1 MGSPLCICDGYGKPG
16 YNSAKTRGVEPFC
29 LLCRDEILGLM
40 HHLGSAH
47 IGMHNLYSALG
58 ALQSNLYVLLVGLI
72 NIQSHTSVF
81 PVYSTMIFIYIYIY
95 YRNWCK
101 SLVQNKTCTTK
112 KHTKPTC
119 LHPQTAQKIP
129 AFVPELAAGSSA
141 LHLPRHQLPSR
152 EPTYPTLGKGTSSS
166 KVPWEGIWCKYPQAP
181 LFATGP
187 WKAYYTP
194 HLKF

>member
-81 PVYSTMIFIYIYIY
+81 PVYSTMIFIYIYIIEIDASPWFKT
-95 YRNWCK
+95 RHAPPKNIPNQHVSIHKPPKK
-101 SLVQNKTCTTK
+101 SPPLCRSWPPGQALCTFPVTSYPPGNQHIPPWEK
-112 KHTKPTC
+112 EHH
-119 LHPQTAQKIP
+119 LQKYLGRGYG
-129 AFVPELAAGSSA
+129 VSTHRRLC
-141 LHLPRHQLPSR
+141 LPRDPERH
-152 EPTYPTLGKGTSSS
+152 TTLH
-166 KVPWEGIWCKYPQAP
+166 I
-181 LFATGP
+181 
-187 WKAYYTP
+187 
-194 HLKF
+194 